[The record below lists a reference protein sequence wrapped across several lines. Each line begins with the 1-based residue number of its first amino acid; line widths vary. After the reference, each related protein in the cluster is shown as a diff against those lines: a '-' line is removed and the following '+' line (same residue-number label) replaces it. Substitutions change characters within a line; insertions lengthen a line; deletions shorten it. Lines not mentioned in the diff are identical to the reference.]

1 MATFPSLKP
10 SGRTFTPGEY
20 PHTPFNAYNGFQN
33 RVRHSNVMLAS
44 RIRLSF
50 NALTESNMLS
60 ILNHYQGQFG
70 TYLSFDLSAAVW
82 AGVTTV
88 SDYQLSGYLWRYV
101 EPPSVEDVYAGRY
114 NVELTLETVPPDG
127 AEVDG
132 MWRVVNLSVLGV
144 GAFSADGLSKSVTIG
159 FTPIGFVALGLDLAV
174 TSAVVGTGA
183 AASNGAQLS
192 STATLATGAAAT
204 SSGADLTTA
213 VTLLAEGAGTVSL
226 IITASFV
233 GGEATISTSDY
244 WSDMSVQLYG
254 WEALSYVEW
263 WGN

>member
-20 PHTPFNAYNGFQN
+20 PHTPFDAYNGFQN
-33 RVRHSNVMLAS
+33 RVRHSNVMLTS
-44 RIRLSF
+44 SVKLSF
-50 NALTESNMLS
+50 IALTESQMLS
-60 ILNHYQGQFG
+60 ILAHYQGQFG
-70 TYLSFDLSAAVW
+70 TYESFDLPADAWS
-82 AGVTTV
+82 GVTSA
-88 SDYQLSGYLWRYV
+88 SDYQLAGYLWRYI
-101 EPPSVEDVYAGRY
+101 EPPVVDDIHCEQY

-144 GAFSADGLSKSVTIG
+144 GAFSANGFSKSVTIG
-159 FTPIGFVALGLDLAV
+159 FAPVGFVALGLDLAV
-174 TSAVVGTGA
+174 TSAVAGTGA

-192 STATLATGAAAT
+192 STATLATGAAAA
-204 SSGADLTTA
+204 SSGADLTTT